1 MTQELSENE
10 KAVKALE
17 AASRRCARAG
27 ITVKG
32 TYTVPTEDGTNT
44 YKIGDNK

>member
-1 MTQELSENE
+1 MSQQSEQD

-17 AASRRCARAG
+17 AAARKCARAG

-32 TYTVPTEDGTNT
+32 TYTVPTEGTLT
-44 YKIGDNK
+44 FKIGDNK